1 MATNEVVQVDLD
13 RPRAL
18 KFRIGDLRGLE
29 TALGNI
35 TLLDVLTRLAGLDV
49 NALVQAVRFGL
60 LHEEPRLNINRA
72 EQFVQAHID
81 RYGDISRLADA
92 LGEALNATGLISLRT
107 PAAGGN
113 GTDPG
118 EAPGRP
124 AS

>member
-1 MATNEVVQVDLD
+1 MATNEAVQVDLD
-13 RPRAL
+13 RSRAL

-35 TLLDVLTRLAGLDV
+35 TLLDLLNRLAGLDV

-60 LHEEPRLNINRA
+60 LHEEPRLNINKA
-72 EQFVQAHID
+72 EQLVQAHID
-81 RYGDISRLADA
+81 RHGDASRLIEA
-92 LGEALNATGLISLRT
+92 LGDALNATGLISFRT
-107 PAAGGN
+107 PAASGN